1 MARRKADDGEV
12 SESAVR
18 EIVLRRLSHAP
29 RTRSELARDLARRGV
44 PDEVSTS
51 VLDGLQECGLIDDDQ
66 FAHLWVESRHRGRG
80 LARGALRRE
89 LADRGVS
96 PEIVSAALEQIDS
109 ESEITRAHVLAER
122 RLRTMTGCDR
132 PTRQRRLSGYLAR
145 RGYSGSVIA
154 TVLSD
159 VLGEGHVDTVV

>member
-1 MARRKADDGEV
+1 MARRKADEGQI

-18 EIVLRRLSHAP
+18 EIVLQRLAHAP

-44 PDEVSTS
+44 PEEVSTF

-66 FAHLWVESRHRGRG
+66 FARLWVESRHRGRG

-96 PEIVSAALEQIDS
+96 PEIVSAALKQIDS
-109 ESEITRAHVLAER
+109 RSEITRAHVLAEG

-132 PTRQRRLSGYLAR
+132 STRQRRLSGYLAR

-154 TVLSD
+154 TVLSS
-159 VLGEGHVDTVV
+159 VLGEEHVDTVV